1 MINTFR
7 DRLMLD
13 RFDRFRNLIG
23 EINDLKADFQKQR
36 RRVKPSLGIIISYQ
50 AILKI
55 ASPLNKIFNGK
66 RYSEQTSIDLFC
78 SALKKLDLLIR
89 ELVKFDCYSL
99 ADTLQHLYDRL
110 FVLLPS
116 GSIIQP
122 PLFDTDSY
130 ESDSNKPIATQ
141 GFLKWLLDY
150 SLQGY
155 LPKCDFKRRRKR
167 SPFDVRQLSLSL
179 KAKV

>member
-7 DRLMLD
+7 DQLMLD
-13 RFDRFRNLIG
+13 SFDRFRNLIG
-23 EINDLKADFQKQR
+23 EINDLKAEFKKQR

-66 RYSEQTSIDLFC
+66 RYSEQTSIDMFC

-89 ELVKFDCYSL
+89 ELIKFDCYKL
-99 ADTLQHLYDRL
+99 ANTLQHFYNRL
-110 FVLLPS
+110 FILLPS
-116 GSIIQP
+116 GTAIQP
-122 PLFDTDSY
+122 PLFDTDRY

-141 GFLKWLLDY
+141 GFLNWLLDY
-150 SLQGY
+150 SLNG
-155 LPKCDFKRRRKR
+155 FKKR
-167 SPFDVRQLSLSL
+167 DRSLQRAFKPFNIVQPSLQL
-179 KAKV
+179 K

>member
-13 RFDRFRNLIG
+13 SFDRFRNLIS
-23 EINDLKADFQKQR
+23 ELNDLKADFKKQR

-50 AILKI
+50 AILNI

-78 SALKKLDLLIR
+78 SALKKLNLLIR
-89 ELVKFDCYSL
+89 ELVKFDCHSL
-99 ADTLQHLYDRL
+99 ADTLQHLYNRL

-116 GSIIQP
+116 GTAIQP
-122 PLFDTDSY
+122 PLFDTDCY
-130 ESDSNKPIATQ
+130 ESDISKPTATQ
-141 GFLKWLLDY
+141 GFLNWLLDY
-150 SLQGY
+150 SLNGFIRRDRTLQRA
-155 LPKCDFKRRRKR
+155 FKPLNIVQP
-167 SPFDVRQLSLSL
+167 SLQL
-179 KAKV
+179 K

>member
-13 RFDRFRNLIG
+13 SFDRFRNLIG
-23 EINDLKADFQKQR
+23 ELNDLKADFKKQR

-66 RYSEQTSIDLFC
+66 RYSEQTSIDMFC
-78 SALKKLDLLIR
+78 SALKKLNLLIR
-89 ELVKFDCYSL
+89 ELVKFDCYKL
-99 ADTLQHLYDRL
+99 ADTLQHFYNRL
-110 FVLLPS
+110 FVLLPE
-116 GSIIQP
+116 GTAIQP

-130 ESDSNKPIATQ
+130 ESDSNKPIGTQ
-141 GFLKWLLDY
+141 GFLKWLKDY
-150 SLQGY
+150 SLNG
-155 LPKCDFKRRRKR
+155 FKKR
-167 SPFDVRQLSLSL
+167 DRSLQRAFKPLNIVQPSLQLR
-179 KAKV
+179 